1 MGDNDPVQPVQPVQ
15 PAQPV
20 QPVQPVQPRDPAAA
34 LARIRDEVMVD
45 IVAAANVAEIRS
57 LLAWSRRWQDI
68 SNACEVVAQVFIC
81 IGIVLAFASGYFAGE
96 RWLAFAA
103 GGVGAAGLAAQRFS
117 AYAEGEGV
125 ERHAV
130 LQRLLVAVGAPPAE
144 SPGLEPGGPGP
155 DPTRTSH

>member
-1 MGDNDPVQPVQPVQ
+1 MSNPVDVSTDVTS
-15 PAQPV
+15 
-20 QPVQPVQPRDPAAA
+20 R

-57 LLAWSRRWQDI
+57 LLSWSRRWQEI
-68 SNACEVVAQVFIC
+68 SNACEVIAQVFIC
-81 IGIVLAFASGYFAGE
+81 LGIVLAFASGYFAGE

-117 AYAEGEGV
+117 SYAEGEGV

-130 LQRLLVAVGAPPAE
+130 LGRLLAAVGAPPGEA
-144 SPGLEPGGPGP
+144 PPLEPPAGGRS
-155 DPTRTSH
+155 DN